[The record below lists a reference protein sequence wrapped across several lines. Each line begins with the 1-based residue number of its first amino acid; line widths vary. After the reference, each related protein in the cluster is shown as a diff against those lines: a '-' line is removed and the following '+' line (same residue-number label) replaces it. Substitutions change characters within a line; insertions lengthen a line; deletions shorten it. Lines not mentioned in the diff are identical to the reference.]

1 MEYKWNIL
9 FKVII
14 YHLKIA
20 YSNTRNE
27 KSVASSKQVQEWR
40 IGGEEVV
47 DNIKEIVELILGGT
61 EFFFKGRRNQVESMF
76 SEENIKI

>member
-1 MEYKWNIL
+1 
-9 FKVII
+9 
-14 YHLKIA
+14 
-20 YSNTRNE
+20 
-27 KSVASSKQVQEWR
+27 
-40 IGGEEVV
+40 VV